1 MSHKWII
8 VLLAFDDPKI
18 EPQVLKEQ
26 IAENEDEHLAAFLR
40 GGELLD
46 IVHSDD
52 EEQVEGYRLQIEKQC
67 LRTR

>member
-8 VLLAFDDPKI
+8 VLLAFDDPEI

-46 IVHSDD
+46 VIHSDD
-52 EEQVEGYRLQIEKQC
+52 EEPVESYRRQIEKQC
-67 LRTR
+67 LRIR